1 MILAVCEGMTSW
13 VQACQDK
20 ICIPGKIAS
29 LITTAYNAVLIAV
42 PLLLIISGMIT
53 LAVSIT
59 KQKEDDIK
67 KAQQLL
73 VKKLIA
79 GAIVFLLLGL
89 VKWMISYFKDESVAR
104 CFDALINYNKDSDNC
119 YYDEN
124 GVLQGGDACNGP
136 SSLEFGTAD
145 YQCQAAGADGA
156 ILLNDADNSIICYTK
171 DTKCCKCTGTVSGT
185 PFWGRLENEKNY
197 RCYCAVDD
205 TVKGA
210 KVKRATTVGASGTGD
225 CN

>member
-20 ICIPGKIAS
+20 VCIPGKIAS

-89 VKWMISYFKDESVAR
+89 VKWMISYFDGSLVN
-104 CFDALINYNKDSDNC
+104 CFDALINYNSSNVCK
-119 YYDEN
+119 EN
-124 GVLQGGDACNGP
+124 DWRKECRGSNNLNFAD
-136 SSLEFGTAD
+136 AD
-145 YQCQAAGADGA
+145 YQCRLAGADGA
-156 ILLNDADNSIICYTK
+156 IVRDGDSSAFVCYTK
-171 DTKCCKCTGTVSGT
+171 DTKCCECSNGGE
-185 PFWGRLENEKNY
+185 PFWGKLEEGSIAGY
-197 RCYCAVDD
+197 RCWCAVERTLSDG
-205 TVKGA
+205 T
-210 KVKRATTVGASGTGD
+210 KVKRATFSGASKKDG
-225 CN
+225 CE

>member
-20 ICIPGKIAS
+20 VCIPGKIAS

-89 VKWMISYFKDESVAR
+89 VKWMISYFDGSLVN

-119 YYDEN
+119 YYDKN
-124 GVLQGGDACNGP
+124 GVLQGGAECKGP

-156 ILLNDADNSIICYTK
+156 ILLDDADNSIICYTK

-185 PFWGRLENEKNY
+185 PFWGRLKNEKDY
-197 RCYCAVDD
+197 QCYCAVERTLSDG
-205 TVKGA
+205 T
-210 KVKRATTVGASGTGD
+210 KVKRATDDADETGD

>member
-1 MILAVCEGMTSW
+1 MILAACEGMTSW

-104 CFDALINYNKDSDNC
+104 CFDALINYNSSNVCNENDSRNEC
-119 YYDEN
+119 
-124 GVLQGGDACNGP
+124 QGSNNLNFAD
-136 SSLEFGTAD
+136 AD

-156 ILLNDADNSIICYTK
+156 ILLDDNESIICYTK
-171 DTKCCKCTGTVSGT
+171 DTKCCTCTGTVSGT
-185 PFWGRLENEKNY
+185 PFWGRLKNQKDY
-197 RCYCAVDD
+197 QCWCAVERTLSDG
-205 TVKGA
+205 T
-210 KVKRATTVGASGTGD
+210 KVKRATADAEQTGV